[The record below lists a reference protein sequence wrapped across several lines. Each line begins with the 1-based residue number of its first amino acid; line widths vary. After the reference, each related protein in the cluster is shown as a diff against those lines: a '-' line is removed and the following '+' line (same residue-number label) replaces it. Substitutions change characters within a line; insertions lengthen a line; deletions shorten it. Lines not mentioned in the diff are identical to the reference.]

1 MWKPKKAKDMKDWED
16 NEIKVLIELWSQ
28 YANLFNTKHKN
39 YFNRDARQKSL
50 ENIKL
55 KLKEQNIIATE
66 KQMSEKLINLKNYYG
81 GQKRLIDSRKANS
94 TGFRQVYQS
103 NLKFFGSLT
112 FLQNVFTPRGTYC
125 NCSDFPAVG
134 KVCPPSS
141 KSAGKSEAAKRDIV
155 QKVLETEAQAT
166 ELLVESN
173 EKEETIWK
181 EQNCLSNKIGFF
193 VT

>member
-1 MWKPKKAKDMKDWED
+1 MKDWED

-50 ENIKL
+50 KNIKL

-94 TGFRQVYQS
+94 TGLRQVYQS
-103 NLKFFGSLT
+103 NLNFFGSLT
-112 FLQNVFTPRGTYC
+112 FLQNVFTPRGTY
-125 NCSDFPAVG
+125 
-134 KVCPPSS
+134 
-141 KSAGKSEAAKRDIV
+141 
-155 QKVLETEAQAT
+155 
-166 ELLVESN
+166 
-173 EKEETIWK
+173 
-181 EQNCLSNKIGFF
+181 
-193 VT
+193 